1 MMSRIAAA
9 HVHSEWSYDASW
21 TLRELAA
28 AFRKRGCDLVLMT
41 EHDRGWDESRW
52 RDYANACREASG
64 NGILMVPGTEYSDPR
79 NDVHV
84 LVWGADRFL
93 GENLETAQLLALV
106 EEAGGVAVLAHPERR
121 AAWKLVE
128 PAWFDRLLG
137 VEVWNRKYD
146 GWATGRHGT
155 GFWQRYEV
163 APFAA
168 LDFHRKNQFFPLR
181 MQLEIADDL
190 SPETVSDALRSRRVQ
205 PLFIGR
211 PLAPTLSRGGPSGTR
226 TAERVRRVLRRVIP
240 H

>member
-1 MMSRIAAA
+1 MTPRIAAS

-21 TLRELAA
+21 TLKALAS

-52 RDYANACREASG
+52 REYQDACREASEG
-64 NGILMVPGTEYSDPR
+64 EILMVPGIEYSDPG

-93 GENLETAQLLALV
+93 GENLKTSRLLALA
-106 EEAGGVAVLAHPERR
+106 EEAGGVAVFAHPERR
-121 AAWKLVE
+121 AAWKLAD
-128 PAWFDRLLG
+128 PAWFERLLG

-155 GFWQRYEV
+155 GFWQEHEV
-163 APFAA
+163 TPFAA
-168 LDFHRKNQFFPLR
+168 LDFHRRNQFFPLR
-181 MQLEIADDL
+181 MQLEVADAFSVD
-190 SPETVSDALRSRRVQ
+190 TVFDALRSGQLR
-205 PLFIGR
+205 PLFRGK
-211 PLAPTLSRGGPSGTR
+211 PLVPSLSRGGPRGTR
-226 TAERVRRVLRRVIP
+226 SAERVRRVLRRVIP